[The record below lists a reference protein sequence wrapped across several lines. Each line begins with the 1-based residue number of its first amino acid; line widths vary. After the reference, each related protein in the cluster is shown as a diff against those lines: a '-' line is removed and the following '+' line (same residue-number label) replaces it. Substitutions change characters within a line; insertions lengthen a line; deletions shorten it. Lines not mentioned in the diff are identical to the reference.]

1 MESNNRLIIIGRI
14 LGVHGIKGEVKI
26 QPLTDDPGRFY
37 DLDEVTLIQGK
48 TEVDYQITNCRLHKT
63 NVLLFL
69 DGVSNRNDAEALI
82 GREVAIPRELAVE
95 LDQDEYFIEDLL
107 GLPVYNNGELLGKI
121 NDVMQAGGVDVYTI
135 TADNKV
141 YCVPARK
148 LYFNEI
154 NVKAGRID
162 ASIPQEILDL

>member
-1 MESNNRLIIIGRI
+1 MENNNRLIIIGRI
-14 LGVHGIKGEVKI
+14 LGVHGIKGEIKV

-37 DLDEVTLIQGK
+37 DLDAITLIDGK
-48 TEVDYQITNCRLHKT
+48 TEVDYKISNCRLHKN
-63 NVLLFL
+63 NVLLFIE
-69 DGVSNRNDAEALI
+69 GFTSRNEAEMLT
-82 GREVAIPRELAVE
+82 GRQVGIPKELAVE
-95 LDQDEYFIEDLL
+95 LAEDEFFIEELL
-107 GLPVYNNGELLGKI
+107 GLPVYNDGQLLGKI
-121 NDVMQAGGVDVYTI
+121 TDVMQAGGVDVYTI
-135 TADNKV
+135 TAGKKV